1 MKALCM
7 YKKYLPCVTELRC
20 ASVVRFVQTTSLHP
34 YQQDKCSQ
42 ACTYPLLPSLPQD
55 SMGLDADA
63 LYSIHHHEA
72 PIAQPGCCADFTA
85 EIYMA
90 RGVNKV
96 DQVPCTSHPSCE
108 CEG

>member
-1 MKALCM
+1 
-7 YKKYLPCVTELRC
+7 
-20 ASVVRFVQTTSLHP
+20 
-34 YQQDKCSQ
+34 
-42 ACTYPLLPSLPQD
+42 
-55 SMGLDADA
+55 MGLDADT